1 MPVCEYCNN
10 EFNDK
15 SSLNKHQK
23 TSKYCLKIRKDKEPD
38 KEFEKESFQCEFCDK
53 ELTSKY
59 RLENHLKICS
69 VKKKQVEIKNKTIV
83 TLQTELDK
91 LKDEMV
97 KLKEKSN
104 EIDYSVYDEDTGY
117 FDMSAVDIKID
128 KKEEQIDYSLYEDS
142 EYFDMSSVDIKV
154 EQIIQPLVIN
164 NYSLFYRKKDGY
176 IDVTNL
182 CKAGGKKYNHWN
194 SLEKTQDF
202 IKVVSMSVGIPTDL
216 LIQNEDRR
224 TWVHPQVAINIA
236 QWISP
241 EFDVQVLK
249 WINNIKKESESTKD
263 LTQIK
268 EYKFGTSDL
277 VVPIRADG
285 MINATALCKAANKK
299 LNDYTRLKTTQ
310 EYLKVLEINTGI
322 PVLELLNLDVGG
334 NHNGTWIHR
343 KVGYHL
349 AQWLSPGFAVQV
361 SNILDELFI
370 TGKVEHGN
378 QKTNEEL
385 ESKYKEK
392 ITSLIE
398 KLETNKQE
406 LETIKTNYQTLS
418 LKNNSLMKRHHYVK
432 FKESD
437 PCFYIID
444 SGILCDCGQPNTQY
458 KFGIAGTD
466 QQHTIDNRLQ
476 SHRTLWPLLKVRF
489 ILFIK
494 DVSVI
499 EKTFKMMYE
508 KEINPNGH
516 EIIEGV
522 LLENMIERLKKLF
535 DLLCIKDYHIMSDE
549 KIKEYNDYVDSTIK
563 TKD

>member
-1 MPVCEYCNN
+1 MNSHLIICKEKHKKDNEETDEKILLYNKVEQLKNENNKLKESNDNKQESKEIIYEKSESVKEIFKKNHSKIEQLIDIIELDEY
-10 EFNDK
+10 
-15 SSLNKHQK
+15 
-23 TSKYCLKIRKDKEPD
+23 KYDDIDVITVTLCKNGKKIMKDKLD
-38 KEFEKESFQCEFCDK
+38 QDRSTFE
-53 ELTSKY
+53 L
-59 RLENHLKICS
+59 LN
-69 VKKKQVEIKNKTIV
+69 
-83 TLQTELDK
+83 
-91 LKDEMV
+91 LKDEIVIFPMI
-97 KLKEKSN
+97 LKEKSK
-104 EIDYSVYDEDTGY
+104 
-117 FDMSAVDIKID
+117 KIIA
-128 KKEEQIDYSLYEDS
+128 KE
-142 EYFDMSSVDIKV
+142 V
-154 EQIIQPLVIN
+154 QPLVIN
-164 NYSLFYRKKDGY
+164 DYSLVYRKEDGY
-176 IDVTNL
+176 VDVTNL

>member
-1 MPVCEYCNN
+1 M
-10 EFNDK
+10 
-15 SSLNKHQK
+15 SLGI
-23 TSKYCLKIRKDKEPD
+23 S
-38 KEFEKESFQCEFCDK
+38 
-53 ELTSKY
+53 
-59 RLENHLKICS
+59 
-69 VKKKQVEIKNKTIV
+69 
-83 TLQTELDK
+83 
-91 LKDEMV
+91 
-97 KLKEKSN
+97 
-104 EIDYSVYDEDTGY
+104 
-117 FDMSAVDIKID
+117 
-128 KKEEQIDYSLYEDS
+128 
-142 EYFDMSSVDIKV
+142 
-154 EQIIQPLVIN
+154 
-164 NYSLFYRKKDGY
+164 
-176 IDVTNL
+176 TN
-182 CKAGGKKYNHWN
+182 
-194 SLEKTQDF
+194 
-202 IKVVSMSVGIPTDL
+202 I
-216 LIQNEDRR
+216 LIQNKDSKI
-224 TWVHPQVAINIA
+224 WVHPQIAINIS
-236 QWISP
+236 QLISI
-241 EFDVQVLK
+241 EFVIQVSK
-249 WINNIKKESESTKD
+249 WINQNKNVNKLKNKKQDVKPHNNSIINHKNVINQDKKNDTKD

-268 EYKFGTSDL
+268 EYKFGTSNL
-277 VVPIRADG
+277 VVPIRSDG

-310 EYLKVLEINTGI
+310 DYLKVLEINTGI

-334 NHNGTWIHR
+334 NHSGTWIHR

-349 AQWLSPGFAVQV
+349 AQWLSPEFAVQV

-378 QKTNEEL
+378 EKTNEEL
-385 ESKYKEK
+385 ETKYKEK
-392 ITSLIE
+392 ITNLIE
-398 KLETNKQE
+398 ELETNKQELETNKQELETNKQE

-418 LKNNSLMKRHHYVK
+418 VKNNSLMKRHHYVK

-466 QQHTIDNRLQ
+466 QHTIDDRLQ

-535 DLLCIKDYHIMSDE
+535 DLLCIKNYHIMSDE
-549 KIKEYNDYVDSTIK
+549 KIKEYNDYVDTTIK
-563 TKD
+563 IKD